1 MCTFATEIQSNSAK
15 DNFNSITIME
25 QFNRFKLSSDK
36 NPLPIIV
43 EEGHTKEEL
52 KTITDDVVCYWD
64 FPLEELLDGTVEP
77 NKEMIYWL
85 IDGRLYETPFVKVEE
100 VNETNSDMDGIIEI
114 YGEIRKLNNKMR
126 PLCYAYLNKILA
138 EHNNHLKLSD
148 KWALLPAVTYC
159 ASEGEIVSEGV
170 NGIKKINDKIFLDV
184 DASSEYDIVFIT
196 DDELYN
202 LCRFIDI
209 HFEP

>member
-1 MCTFATEIQSNSAK
+1 
-15 DNFNSITIME
+15 ME

-52 KTITDDVVCYWD
+52 KTITDNDEEYWD
-64 FPLEELLDGTVEP
+64 FPLVELLDGTIEP

-100 VNETNSDMDGIIEI
+100 VNEANSDMDGIIEI
-114 YGEIRKLNNKMR
+114 HGEIRKLNNKMR

-138 EHNNHLKLSD
+138 EHNSQLKLSD
-148 KWALLPAVTYC
+148 NCALLPAVTYC
-159 ASEGEIVSEGV
+159 ASGEILNECV

-184 DASSEYDIVFIT
+184 DSSSEYDIVSIT

-202 LCRFIDI
+202 LCRFINL